1 MNILRKQKK
10 GAEDSNKANNSI
22 ILQQPR
28 YFLSGN
34 FLFLFRKKWA
44 GGKAIF
50 RLEIAIVLLLST
62 YVATSHQLSPK
73 RNQSRH
79 FKRANITG
87 RRATKAGRLLI
98 LLFDSQK

>member
-10 GAEDSNKANNSI
+10 GAEDSNKANNCI
-22 ILQQPR
+22 MLQQPR

-34 FLFLFRKKWA
+34 FFLFRKKWA

-50 RLEIAIVLLLST
+50 RLEIAIVLLLAA

-79 FKRANITG
+79 FERANITG